1 MKHIRALLCLVMLL
15 SVVAC
20 ANESAPEEITYTVT
34 LDFDYLGMIE
44 TQAVQAGQTA
54 VLPSHEPTKQG
65 YKNLG
70 WFVEENGEMRAWDFA
85 TDVVNGDITIKLLR
99 EEDIQFYRYAYING
113 DGDGSVE
120 VFEITAKSNFEEPRP
135 YREGYTFL
143 GWKSQKENY
152 QTPEGYIVNNTYVAQ
167 WHDISEGL
175 MVILGEYEQD
185 GNTENGME
193 PIEWL
198 VLDKNEDGSAYYLV
212 SRYLLEWMPY
222 HNTPTNNGAWASCDL
237 RTWLNGA
244 FVDKAFS
251 TEERTAIQYTKREST
266 QTSDYVFLP
275 CVTDENFMGYMD
287 YAARIGI
294 MTSYVAEKE
303 TEQRS
308 GHHTTQGGS
317 KGVGFWAMSNS
328 KSSSVGGTVG
338 DLRSRAKPSIL
349 GFHNPEGVRPAMWV
363 DAAYVDGLLG
373 K

>member
-1 MKHIRALLCLVMLL
+1 
-15 SVVAC
+15 
-20 ANESAPEEITYTVT
+20 
-34 LDFDYLGMIE
+34 
-44 TQAVQAGQTA
+44 
-54 VLPSHEPTKQG
+54 
-65 YKNLG
+65 
-70 WFVEENGEMRAWDFA
+70 
-85 TDVVNGDITIKLLR
+85 
-99 EEDIQFYRYAYING
+99 
-113 DGDGSVE
+113 
-120 VFEITAKSNFEEPRP
+120 
-135 YREGYTFL
+135 
-143 GWKSQKENY
+143 
-152 QTPEGYIVNNTYVAQ
+152 
-167 WHDISEGL
+167 

-222 HNTPTNNGAWASCDL
+222 HNTSTNNGAWASCDL

-363 DAAYVDGLLG
+363 DAAYVDQLLR
-373 K
+373 